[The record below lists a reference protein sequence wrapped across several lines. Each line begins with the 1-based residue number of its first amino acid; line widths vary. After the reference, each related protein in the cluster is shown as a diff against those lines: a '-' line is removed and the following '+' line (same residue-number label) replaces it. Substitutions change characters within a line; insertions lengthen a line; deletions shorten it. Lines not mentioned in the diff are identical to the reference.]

1 MTDHYAVLG
10 VARNATTD
18 DIRRAYRNRMRT
30 AHPDSRGATGSSTPS
45 TTAEVTRIAEA

>member
-18 DIRRAYRNRMRT
+18 DIRRAYRNRMR
-30 AHPDSRGATGSSTPS
+30 
-45 TTAEVTRIAEA
+45 

>member
-30 AHPDSRGATGSSTPS
+30 AHPDSRG
-45 TTAEVTRIAEA
+45 